1 MGILLSPAHAFVRT
15 RVHNV
20 VCLCVRMTLKMMKR
34 MDDYY
39 SSYPKCDNY
48 DDITVDDNNDDS
60 NYDDE
65 DIKRMM

>member
-20 VCLCVRMTLKMMKR
+20 VCLCVRMTLQMMKR

-60 NYDDE
+60 YYDDE
-65 DIKRMM
+65 DKKRMM